1 VLGLRKADWAAT
13 GFPVAAFLKEFDA
26 LEALEDGTL
35 AADCGAGLEA
45 VVLGHDRKNVRIYI
59 AGRGT

>member
-13 GFPVAAFLKEFDA
+13 GFPVATLLEEFYA

-35 AADCGAGLEA
+35 AADSGAGLEA
-45 VVLGHDRKNVRIYI
+45 VVLGHDRKNVRI
-59 AGRGT
+59 